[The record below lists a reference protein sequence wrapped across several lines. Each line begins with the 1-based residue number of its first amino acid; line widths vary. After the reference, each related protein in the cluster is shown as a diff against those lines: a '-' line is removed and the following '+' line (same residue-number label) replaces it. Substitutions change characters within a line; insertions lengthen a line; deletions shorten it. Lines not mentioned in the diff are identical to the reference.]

1 MDSEDP
7 GTAAR
12 GGVETDAGF
21 FDDYPRFFETSKVAA
36 HRDRLNLRYQA
47 IFAANR
53 DVFEGAS
60 VLDLASHDGRWSLAA
75 LKTGAARVVGIE
87 GRPELVASA
96 ESTFHHYGIARDR
109 YRFVAGDLY
118 DALAEV
124 DLRFD
129 VVLCLGF
136 LYHTLRYN
144 ELLSHIRRLEPR
156 YLIIDTGVATEQEP
170 VVRVQVESVVGR
182 GHAIADRYSWHGLV
196 LSGRPSLAALRM
208 MLGAYGF
215 EVEGMSDW
223 TEMLSGNPG
232 ARHVPEY
239 AEGRR
244 VTVRARALEAPPID
258 DLNVRG
264 RIGSV
269 KAQRAATPTS
279 ARSGMHRIARD
290 FTPPILRRWVVA
302 RRWR

>member
-96 ESTFHHYGIARDR
+96 ESTFHHYGIPRDR

-136 LYHTLRYN
+136 LYHTLRYG
-144 ELLSHIRRLEPR
+144 ELMHRIRAVNPR
-156 YLIIDTGVATEQEP
+156 FLVVDTIVLPHERAP
-170 VVRVQVESVVGR
+170 VVRIRSESGEAERSAVADAFSHGGRTLVGT
-182 GHAIADRYSWHGLV
+182 
-196 LSGRPSLAALRM
+196 PSLRALESI
-208 MLGAYGF
+208 LGVYGF
-215 EVEGMSDW
+215 EVERYSDW
-223 TEMLSGNPG
+223 GALLRDNPELTG
-232 ARHVPEY
+232 AGGY
-239 AEGRR
+239 ARGKR
-244 VTVRARALEAPPID
+244 VTARC
-258 DLNVRG
+258 VSRG
-264 RIGSV
+264 R
-269 KAQRAATPTS
+269 
-279 ARSGMHRIARD
+279 
-290 FTPPILRRWVVA
+290 
-302 RRWR
+302 

>member
-1 MDSEDP
+1 VP
-7 GTAAR
+7 GSAR
-12 GGVETDAGF
+12 ASLF
-21 FDDYPRFFETSKVAA
+21 FDRFPRFFETSTTSAR
-36 HRDRLNLRYQA
+36 RDRLNLRYEA
-47 IFAANR
+47 IVGQNA
-53 DVFEGAS
+53 DILPGAR
-60 VLDLASHDGRWSLAA
+60 VLDIASHDGRWSFAA
-75 LKTGAARVVGIE
+75 LQAGAAEVTGIE
-87 GRPELVASA
+87 ARDDLARAAGE
-96 ESTFHHYGIARDR
+96 TFAHYGVDEGR
-109 YRFVAGDLY
+109 YRFVVGDVL
-118 DALAEV
+118 DVLAREA
-124 DLRFD
+124 FQAD

-290 FTPPILRRWVVA
+290 LTPPILRRWVVA